1 MKESKEELNYE
12 FHKICSICNKEILD
26 LKHNNLKNSN
36 QNKKLKDNMKFMEY
50 SIIIKKCFC
59 KNNIN
64 NNNNENG
71 IYAHKYCILLNVIY
85 NFEAKC
91 NKCNTSY
98 NIKIEKKVDIKKKIY
113 LIVKFVFIYMVH
125 LIFYLFCIFLI
136 FINNIIK
143 KNINKK
149 YKHLPVFLSA
159 IFFLVNNILLFFTI
173 INNIKA
179 CKYIFKY
186 KIDIC
191 NAIELNVNNIKNK
204 SKIYELLFDYY
215 KWFYVKSERDLLI
228 DQYNN
233 YLINSGKYNNSKE
246 IQRYIK
252 ENNYEFD
259 KTNYKIDEQLQET
272 IIENKNDSTN
282 NYLTLKNNTKNEN
295 ENEDFNPFAN
305 IKKMNKMEEEI
316 KEDNND
322 MLEDLYSDKT
332 ENNEENKINN
342 EIKNHKNI
350 ICMTSINKNKPDYI
364 NININQPQGNNINI
378 NINFNKEINNLNK
391 ISKKESSEIVFNPS
405 KKLNENSGKSA
416 LILNKNF
423 MNKIMEENN
432 NYYQNLKKRKQIKS
446 IKLKQKNVK
455 IKDTKIGDIEEN
467 EEIDFSE
474 FEKGKMDSKISKES
488 KVNKF
493 YFLKNHGSAND
504 LFKTKKSY
512 KDVTLNISNP
522 TDSVAFD
529 ELSNNRYSFKNNII
543 SKNSNFNNTNLLQFN
558 KKNS

>member
-1 MKESKEELNYE
+1 MKEPKEELNYE
-12 FHKICSICNKEILD
+12 FHKICSICSKEILD

-50 SIIIKKCFC
+50 SEIIKKCFC
-59 KNNIN
+59 KNSIN
-64 NNNNENG
+64 NNNRENG
-71 IYAHKYCILLNVIY
+71 IYAHKYCILLKVIY
-85 NFEAKC
+85 NFEIKC

-98 NIKIEKKVDIKKKIY
+98 NIKIDKKIDIKKKIY

-143 KNINKK
+143 KNNNRK
-149 YKHLPVFLSA
+149 YKHLSFFLSA
-159 IFFLVNNILLFFTI
+159 ILFLINNIILYFTI
-173 INNIKA
+173 INNIKEY
-179 CKYIFKY
+179 KYIFKY

-204 SKIYELLFDYY
+204 SKIYELLYNYY
-215 KWFYVKSERDLLI
+215 KWFYVKSEYDLII
-228 DQYNN
+228 DQHKN
-233 YLINSGKYNNSKE
+233 YLINSGKYNNNKE

-252 ENNYEFD
+252 ENNIEFN
-259 KTNYKIDEQLQET
+259 KINYKIDDHFQEKK
-272 IIENKNDSTN
+272 IEDNDNSNN
-282 NYLTLKNNTKNEN
+282 NYLALKNTNIKNEN
-295 ENEDFNPFAN
+295 EDVNPFE
-305 IKKMNKMEEEI
+305 IFKKMNQMKEEI

-322 MLEDLYSDKT
+322 LLEDLYSDKT
-332 ENNEENKINN
+332 DNKEDTKINN
-342 EIKNHKNI
+342 EIKNHKNFI
-350 ICMTSINKNKPDYI
+350 GMTSINKNRPDYI

-391 ISKKESSEIVFNPS
+391 ISKNESSEIVFNPS
-405 KKLNENSGKSA
+405 KKLNENTGNSA

-432 NYYQNLKKRKQIKS
+432 NYYQKLKKRKQIKS

-455 IKDTKIGDIEEN
+455 INDTKIGDIQEN

-488 KVNKF
+488 KINKF

-529 ELSNNRYSFKNNII
+529 EISNNRCSLKNNII
-543 SKNSNFNNTNLLQFN
+543 SKNANFSNTNLLQFN

>member
-1 MKESKEELNYE
+1 MKEPKEELNYE
-12 FHKICSICNKEILD
+12 FHKICSICSKEILD

-50 SIIIKKCFC
+50 SEIIKKCFC
-59 KNNIN
+59 KNSLN
-64 NNNNENG
+64 NNNDENG
-71 IYAHKYCILLNVIY
+71 IYAHKYCILLKVIY
-85 NFEAKC
+85 NFETKC

-98 NIKIEKKVDIKKKIY
+98 NIKIDKKIDIKKKIY
-113 LIVKFVFIYMVH
+113 FIIKFVFIYMVH

-143 KNINKK
+143 KNNNRK
-149 YKHLPVFLSA
+149 YKHLPIFLSA
-159 IFFLVNNILLFFTI
+159 ILFLINNIILYFTI
-173 INNIKA
+173 INNIKEY
-179 CKYIFKY
+179 KYIFKY

-204 SKIYELLFDYY
+204 SKIYELLYDYY
-215 KWFYVKSERDLLI
+215 KWFYVKSEFDLII
-228 DQYNN
+228 DQHKN
-233 YLINSGKYNNSKE
+233 YLINSGKYNNNKE
-246 IQRYIK
+246 IQKYIK
-252 ENNYEFD
+252 ENNIEFN
-259 KTNYKIDEQLQET
+259 KINYKIDEDFKEKT
-272 IIENKNDSTN
+272 IENNDDSNN
-282 NYLTLKNNTKNEN
+282 NYLTLKNNNIKN
-295 ENEDFNPFAN
+295 ENEDFNPFEN
-305 IKKMNKMEEEI
+305 FKKMNQMKEEI

-322 MLEDLYSDKT
+322 LLEDLYSDKT
-332 ENNEENKINN
+332 DNKEDTKINN
-342 EIKNHKNI
+342 EIKNHKNLI
-350 ICMTSINKNKPDYI
+350 GMTSINKNRPDYI
-364 NININQPQGNNINI
+364 NININQAQGNNINI
-378 NINFNKEINNLNK
+378 NINFNKEMNNFNK
-391 ISKKESSEIVFNPS
+391 ISKNESSEIVFNPS
-405 KKLNENSGKSA
+405 KKLNENTGNSA

-455 IKDTKIGDIEEN
+455 IKDTKIGDIQEN

-488 KVNKF
+488 KINKF
-493 YFLKNHGSAND
+493 YFLKNYGSAND

-529 ELSNNRYSFKNNII
+529 EISNNRCSFKNNII
-543 SKNSNFNNTNLLQFN
+543 SKNANFNNTNLLQFN

>member
-1 MKESKEELNYE
+1 MKEPKEELNYE
-12 FHKICSICNKEILD
+12 FHKICSICSKEILD

-50 SIIIKKCFC
+50 SEIIKKCFC
-59 KNNIN
+59 KNSIN
-64 NNNNENG
+64 NNNRENG
-71 IYAHKYCILLNVIY
+71 IYAHKYCILLKVIY
-85 NFEAKC
+85 NFEIKC

-98 NIKIEKKVDIKKKIY
+98 NIKIDKKIDIKKKIY
-113 LIVKFVFIYMVH
+113 LIVKFIFIYMVH

-143 KNINKK
+143 KNNNRK
-149 YKHLPVFLSA
+149 YKHLSFFLSA
-159 IFFLVNNILLFFTI
+159 ILFLINNIILYFTI
-173 INNIKA
+173 INNIKEY
-179 CKYIFKY
+179 KYIFKY

-191 NAIELNVNNIKNK
+191 NAIELNINNIKNK
-204 SKIYELLFDYY
+204 SKIYELLYNYY
-215 KWFYVKSERDLLI
+215 KWFYVKSEYDLLV
-228 DQYNN
+228 DQHKN
-233 YLINSGKYNNSKE
+233 YLINSGKYNNNKE

-252 ENNYEFD
+252 ENNIEFN
-259 KTNYKIDEQLQET
+259 KINYKIDEHFQEKT
-272 IIENKNDSTN
+272 IEDNDNSNN
-282 NYLTLKNNTKNEN
+282 NYLTLKNNNIKN
-295 ENEDFNPFAN
+295 ENEDFNPFEN
-305 IKKMNKMEEEI
+305 FKKMDQMKEEI

-322 MLEDLYSDKT
+322 LLEDLYSDKT
-332 ENNEENKINN
+332 DNKEDTKINN
-342 EIKNHKNI
+342 EIKNQKNFI
-350 ICMTSINKNKPDYI
+350 GMTSINKNRPDYI

-391 ISKKESSEIVFNPS
+391 ISKNESSEIVFNPS
-405 KKLNENSGKSA
+405 KKLNENTGNSA

-432 NYYQNLKKRKQIKS
+432 NYYQKLKKRKQIKS

-455 IKDTKIGDIEEN
+455 INDTKIGDIQEN

-488 KVNKF
+488 KINKF

-529 ELSNNRYSFKNNII
+529 EISNNRCSLKNNII
-543 SKNSNFNNTNLLQFN
+543 SKNANFSNKNLLQFN

>member
-1 MKESKEELNYE
+1 MKEPKEELNSK

-36 QNKKLKDNMKFMEY
+36 QNKKIKDNMKFMEY
-50 SIIIKKCFC
+50 SEMIKKCFC
-59 KNNIN
+59 KNSLN
-64 NNNNENG
+64 NNNSENG
-71 IYAHKYCILLNVIY
+71 IYVHKFCILLKVIY
-85 NFEAKC
+85 NFETKC

-98 NIKIEKKVDIKKKIY
+98 NIKVDKKVDIKKKIY
-113 LIVKFVFIYMVH
+113 LYVKFVFIYMVH

-143 KNINKK
+143 KNNNKK
-149 YKHLPVFLSA
+149 YKHLPIFLSA
-159 IFFLVNNILLFFTI
+159 ILFLINNIILYFTI
-173 INNIKA
+173 INNIKEY
-179 CKYIFKY
+179 KYIFKY

-191 NAIELNVNNIKNK
+191 NASELNVNNIKNK
-204 SKIYELLFDYY
+204 SKIYELLYDYF
-215 KWFYVKSERDLLI
+215 KWFYAKSERDLI
-228 DQYNN
+228 IKQHKN
-233 YLINSGKYNNSKE
+233 YLINNGKYNNNKE
-246 IQRYIK
+246 IQNYIK
-252 ENNYEFD
+252 ENNFEFN
-259 KTNYKIDEQLQET
+259 KINYKENEQFQEK
-272 IIENKNDSTN
+272 ISENNCDATN

-295 ENEDFNPFAN
+295 EDYNPFDN
-305 IKKMNKMEEEI
+305 LKKMNQMDEEI

-322 MLEDLYSDKT
+322 ILEDLYSDKT
-332 ENNEENKINN
+332 DNNEDNKIKN
-342 EIKNHKNI
+342 EIKNNKNI
-350 ICMTSINKNKPDYI
+350 IAMTSINKNRPDYI

-378 NINFNKEINNLNK
+378 NINFNKEINNLNQ
-391 ISKKESSEIVFNPS
+391 ISKKESSEIVYNPS
-405 KKLNENSGKSA
+405 KKLNESTGKSA
-416 LILNKNF
+416 LIPNKNL

-446 IKLKQKNVK
+446 IKLKQKNLK
-455 IKDTKIGDIEEN
+455 IKDTKIGDIQEN

-488 KVNKF
+488 KINKF

-529 ELSNNRYSFKNNII
+529 ELSNNRCSFKNNII
-543 SKNSNFNNTNLLQFN
+543 SKNANFSNTNLLQEN

>member
-1 MKESKEELNYE
+1 MKEPKEELNSE

-26 LKHNNLKNSN
+26 LKHYNLKNSN

-50 SIIIKKCFC
+50 SKIIKKCLC
-59 KNNIN
+59 QNYIN
-64 NNNNENG
+64 NSNNENG
-71 IYAHKYCILLNVIY
+71 IYAHKYCILLKVIY
-85 NFEAKC
+85 NFETKC

-98 NIKIEKKVDIKKKIY
+98 NIKIDKKVDIKKKIY

-143 KNINKK
+143 KNSNKK
-149 YKHLPVFLSA
+149 YKYLPIFLSA
-159 IFFLVNNILLFFTI
+159 ILFLINNIILYFTI
-173 INNIKA
+173 INNIKEY
-179 CKYIFKY
+179 KYIFKY

-204 SKIYELLFDYY
+204 SKIYELLYDYY
-215 KWFYVKSERDLLI
+215 KWFFVKSKRDLI
-228 DQYNN
+228 IAQHKN
-233 YLINSGKYNNSKE
+233 YLINNGKYNNSSE

-259 KTNYKIDEQLQET
+259 KSNYKIDEQFQEK
-272 IIENKNDSTN
+272 IIENNHDSID
-282 NYLTLKNNTKNEN
+282 NYLTLKNNTKC
-295 ENEDFNPFAN
+295 ENEDYNPFVN
-305 IKKMNKMEEEI
+305 FKKMNNMEEEI

-322 MLEDLYSDKT
+322 ILEDLYSDKT
-332 ENNEENKINN
+332 DNNEDNKINN
-342 EIKNHKNI
+342 EIKTQKNI
-350 ICMTSINKNKPDYI
+350 IAMTSINKNRPDYI

-391 ISKKESSEIVFNPS
+391 LSRNESSEIVFNPS
-405 KKLNENSGKSA
+405 KKLNENTGKSA
-416 LILNKNF
+416 LIPNKNL

-432 NYYQNLKKRKQIKS
+432 NYYQYLKKRKQIKS

-455 IKDTKIGDIEEN
+455 IQNTKIGDIQEN

-474 FEKGKMDSKISKES
+474 FEKGKMESKISKES
-488 KVNKF
+488 KINKF

-512 KDVTLNISNP
+512 KDVALTISNP
-522 TDSVAFD
+522 TDSIAFD
-529 ELSNNRYSFKNNII
+529 ELSNNRCSFKNNII
-543 SKNSNFNNTNLLQFN
+543 SKNANFSNTNLLQDN